1 MESRAPCLETP
12 SRSVQTS
19 HDRERNFQEPR
30 RLSEEERLEQ
40 EEEWV
45 KEALRAYSPAEVFHQ
60 RAPIGA
66 RSCFGEGVRVII
78 HSVNAGSIVSEQ
90 NGTEPAATTGVVSE
104 DQVKLALRRVKDP
117 DLQLNIID
125 LGLVYGITVDGTT
138 VKVDMTLTSP
148 ACLSGPELMTNAE
161 TEVKSLPGVEKV
173 EVNLVWM
180 PFWTPE
186 KMEPRVRAYLGF

>member
-1 MESRAPCLETP
+1 MGLDNLGNDADTDVPAADP
-12 SRSVQTS
+12 SATAS
-19 HDRERNFQEPR
+19 
-30 RLSEEERLEQ
+30 
-40 EEEWV
+40 
-45 KEALRAYSPAEVFHQ
+45 
-60 RAPIGA
+60 APIGA
-66 RSCFGEGVRVII
+66 
-78 HSVNAGSIVSEQ
+78 
-90 NGTEPAATTGVVSE
+90 VVSE

-125 LGLVYGITVDGTT
+125 LGLVYGIAVEGTT

-148 ACLSGPELMTNAE
+148 ACPSGPELMTNAE
-161 TEVKSLPGVEKV
+161 REVKELPGVEKV

>member
-1 MESRAPCLETP
+1 MSDETVTTPNSTTIPTNAP
-12 SRSVQTS
+12 
-19 HDRERNFQEPR
+19 
-30 RLSEEERLEQ
+30 
-40 EEEWV
+40 
-45 KEALRAYSPAEVFHQ
+45 
-60 RAPIGA
+60 
-66 RSCFGEGVRVII
+66 
-78 HSVNAGSIVSEQ
+78 
-90 NGTEPAATTGVVSE
+90 ATTGVVSE

-125 LGLVYGITVDGTT
+125 LGLVYGIAVDGST

-148 ACLSGPELMTNAE
+148 ACPSGPELMTNAE
-161 TEVKSLPGVEKV
+161 NEVKSLPGVEKV

>member
-1 MESRAPCLETP
+1 MSDEAPATPLHAPTET
-12 SRSVQTS
+12 
-19 HDRERNFQEPR
+19 
-30 RLSEEERLEQ
+30 
-40 EEEWV
+40 
-45 KEALRAYSPAEVFHQ
+45 
-60 RAPIGA
+60 
-66 RSCFGEGVRVII
+66 
-78 HSVNAGSIVSEQ
+78 
-90 NGTEPAATTGVVSE
+90 AATTGVVSE

-125 LGLVYGITVDGTT
+125 LGLVYGIAVDGTT

-148 ACLSGPELMTNAE
+148 ACPSGPELMTNAE
-161 TEVKSLPGVEKV
+161 REVMTLPGVEKV

>member
-1 MESRAPCLETP
+1 M
-12 SRSVQTS
+12 
-19 HDRERNFQEPR
+19 
-30 RLSEEERLEQ
+30 
-40 EEEWV
+40 
-45 KEALRAYSPAEVFHQ
+45 
-60 RAPIGA
+60 
-66 RSCFGEGVRVII
+66 
-78 HSVNAGSIVSEQ
+78 NAGSIMSEQ
-90 NGTEPAATTGVVSE
+90 NGATPSAAGEAESAATTGVVSE

-125 LGLVYGITVDGTT
+125 LGLVYGIAVDGTT

-148 ACLSGPELMTNAE
+148 ACPSGPELMTNAE
-161 TEVKSLPGVEKV
+161 SEIKTLPGVEKV

>member
-1 MESRAPCLETP
+1 MSDPVTTPNPTSIAP
-12 SRSVQTS
+12 SAAA
-19 HDRERNFQEPR
+19 D
-30 RLSEEERLEQ
+30 
-40 EEEWV
+40 
-45 KEALRAYSPAEVFHQ
+45 
-60 RAPIGA
+60 AP
-66 RSCFGEGVRVII
+66 
-78 HSVNAGSIVSEQ
+78 
-90 NGTEPAATTGVVSE
+90 ATTGVVSE

-125 LGLVYGITVDGTT
+125 LGLVYGIAVDGST

-148 ACLSGPELMTNAE
+148 ACPSGPELMTNAE
-161 TEVKSLPGVEKV
+161 NEVKALPGVEKV

>member
-1 MESRAPCLETP
+1 M
-12 SRSVQTS
+12 
-19 HDRERNFQEPR
+19 
-30 RLSEEERLEQ
+30 SEENGTTQPVSE
-40 EEEWV
+40 
-45 KEALRAYSPAEVFHQ
+45 SGT
-60 RAPIGA
+60 AP
-66 RSCFGEGVRVII
+66 
-78 HSVNAGSIVSEQ
+78 AGS
-90 NGTEPAATTGVVSE
+90 ATGVVSE

-125 LGLVYGITVDGTT
+125 LGLVYGIAVDGTT

-148 ACLSGPELMTNAE
+148 ACPSGPELMTNAE
-161 TEVKSLPGVEKV
+161 NEVKSLPGVEKV

>member
-1 MESRAPCLETP
+1 MSDDRVTAPTP
-12 SRSVQTS
+12 DSTSVTADAS
-19 HDRERNFQEPR
+19 
-30 RLSEEERLEQ
+30 
-40 EEEWV
+40 
-45 KEALRAYSPAEVFHQ
+45 
-60 RAPIGA
+60 
-66 RSCFGEGVRVII
+66 
-78 HSVNAGSIVSEQ
+78 
-90 NGTEPAATTGVVSE
+90 ATTGVVSE

-125 LGLVYGITVDGTT
+125 LGLVYAIAVDGST

-148 ACLSGPELMTNAE
+148 ACPSGPELMTNAE
-161 TEVKSLPGVEKV
+161 NEVKALPGVEKV